1 MWSTCKSF
9 SKPVNLVLVQYMRF
23 IMHADMIFLLTYRDL
38 NFNNIATIPDG
49 VFANFTNLLML

>member
-9 SKPVNLVLVQYMRF
+9 SEPVNLVLVQYMCF

-38 NFNNIATIPDG
+38 TSNNIATIPDG
-49 VFANFTNLLML
+49 VFANFTNLLGL